1 MKILSISVFEPSKAG
16 EAAKVLDKILPST
29 PGYKP
34 LAMYMCLGNPFPGAI
49 PPNSMVGITIAEVEN
64 ENALAA
70 VSYPL
75 ALAGMNIHRV
85 PILEMKPGKSVETE
99 KKLKGT

>member
-1 MKILSISVFEPSKAG
+1 MKILSISVFEPGKAG
-16 EAAKVLDKILPST
+16 EVAKVLDKVIPAT

-34 LAMYMCLGNPFPGAI
+34 LAMYVCLGNPFPGTI

-75 ALAGMNIHRV
+75 ALAGMNVHRV
-85 PILEMKPGKSVETE
+85 PVLEMKAGQSAETE
-99 KKLKGT
+99 KKLRGA

>member
-1 MKILSISVFEPSKAG
+1 
-16 EAAKVLDKILPST
+16 
-29 PGYKP
+29 
-34 LAMYMCLGNPFPGAI
+34 
-49 PPNSMVGITIAEVEN
+49 MVGVTIAEVEN

-85 PILEMKPGKSVETE
+85 PILEMKPGQSAATE

>member
-1 MKILSISVFEPSKAG
+1 MKILAISVFEPAKAA
-16 EAAKVLDKILPST
+16 EAAKVLDKVLPNT
-29 PGYKP
+29 PGYKAQ
-34 LAMYMCLGNPFPGAI
+34 AMYMCMGNPFPGPI

-75 ALAGMNIHRV
+75 ALAGMSIHRV
-85 PILEMKPGKSVETE
+85 PIMEMKPGQSSATE

>member
-1 MKILSISVFEPSKAG
+1 MKILAISVFDPAKAG
-16 EAAKVLDKILPST
+16 EAAKVLDKVLPNT

-34 LAMYMCLGNPFPGAI
+34 LAMYICLGNPFPGEI

-75 ALAGMNIHRV
+75 ALAGMSAHRV
-85 PILEMKPGKSVETE
+85 PVLEMKPGKSSETE
-99 KKLKGT
+99 KKLKG

>member
-1 MKILSISVFEPSKAG
+1 MKILAISVFDPAKAG
-16 EAAKVLDKILPST
+16 EVAKVLDKVLPNT

-34 LAMYMCLGNPFPGAI
+34 LTTYMCLGNPFPGEI
-49 PPNSMVGITIAEVEN
+49 PQNSMVGITIAEVDN

-75 ALAGMNIHRV
+75 ALAGMSIHRV
-85 PILEMKPGKSVETE
+85 PIMEIKPGKSSETE
-99 KKLKGT
+99 KKLKG

>member
-1 MKILSISVFEPSKAG
+1 MKILAIAVYDPSKAA
-16 EAAKVLDKILPST
+16 EISKVSDKVLPNT
-29 PGYKP
+29 PGYKA
-34 LAMYMCLGNPFPGAI
+34 LAMYACLGNPFPGEI
-49 PPNSMVGITIAEVEN
+49 PPNSMVTITIAEVEN

-75 ALAGMNIHRV
+75 ALAGVSFHRV

-99 KKLKGT
+99 KKLRG

>member
-1 MKILSISVFEPSKAG
+1 MKMLAISVFDPAKAG
-16 EAAKVLDKILPST
+16 EAAKVLDKVLPNT

-34 LAMYMCLGNPFPGAI
+34 LAMYMCLGNPFPGEI

-75 ALAGMNIHRV
+75 ALAGMSIHRV
-85 PILEMKPGKSVETE
+85 PVLEMKPGKSSETE
-99 KKLKGT
+99 KKLKG

>member
-1 MKILSISVFEPSKAG
+1 MKILAISVFEPAKAG
-16 EAAKVLDKILPST
+16 EAAKVLDKVLPNT

-34 LAMYMCLGNPFPGAI
+34 LAMYMCLGNPFPGEI
-49 PPNSMVGITIAEVEN
+49 PPNSMVGITIAEVDN

-75 ALAGMNIHRV
+75 ALAGMSIHRV
-85 PILEMKPGKSVETE
+85 PILEMKAGKSAQTE
-99 KKLKGT
+99 KKLKG